1 MNMSSGSGDNYHP
14 VSAVLLSLAVFFIP
28 LLFLYFVLGIVY
40 GLDDSD
46 TLKNLLQQ
54 NEVSLNSYGT
64 DILIYPIED
73 NVMYLLSVPLQ
84 VLFISWLLRR
94 KSIDPVHSLGL
105 NFFDRKAFIYA
116 VILWI
121 LYFAFASLYGYVFEI
136 EMPNDFFE
144 YSKAVPVWMISIVF
158 IIGAPIAEE
167 LLFRGYLYSQLKNTK
182 LGINGTIF
190 LTSLLWTVLHAQY
203 DIDILFSL
211 FFLGLVLGYV
221 RYKYNS
227 VYLAI
232 AIHAIHNIQ
241 ATIYILFFT

>member
-1 MNMSSGSGDNYHP
+1 MNISSKNNYHP
-14 VSAVLLSLAVFFIP
+14 LSAVLLSLAIFFIP
-28 LLFLYFVLGIVY
+28 LLFLYFGLGIVY

-64 DILIYPIED
+64 DLLIYPIED

-84 VLFISWLLRR
+84 VLFITWLLRR
-94 KSIDPVHSLGL
+94 KSIDLVHCLGL
-105 NFFDRKAFIYA
+105 NFFDRKAFTYA

-121 LYFAFASLYGYVFEI
+121 LYFAFASLYGYIFKI
-136 EMPNDFFE
+136 EMPSDFFE
-144 YSKAVPVWMISIVF
+144 YSKAVPVWMISIAF

-182 LGINGTIF
+182 LGIYGTIF
-190 LTSLLWTVLHAQY
+190 LTSLLWTGLHAQY
-203 DIDILFSL
+203 DIDILLSL

-221 RYKYNS
+221 RYKYDS

-232 AIHAIHNIQ
+232 VIHAIHNIQ